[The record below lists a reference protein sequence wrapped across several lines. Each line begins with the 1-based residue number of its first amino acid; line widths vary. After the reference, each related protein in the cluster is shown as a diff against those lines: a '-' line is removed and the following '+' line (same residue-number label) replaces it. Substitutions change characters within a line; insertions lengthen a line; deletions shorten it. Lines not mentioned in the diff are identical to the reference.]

1 MKQILKFNIIIAMN
15 GSELETLGEDIVK
28 VKQMIKKS

>member
-15 GSELETLGEDIVK
+15 GLELETLEEDIVK
-28 VKQMIKKS
+28 VEQMIKKS